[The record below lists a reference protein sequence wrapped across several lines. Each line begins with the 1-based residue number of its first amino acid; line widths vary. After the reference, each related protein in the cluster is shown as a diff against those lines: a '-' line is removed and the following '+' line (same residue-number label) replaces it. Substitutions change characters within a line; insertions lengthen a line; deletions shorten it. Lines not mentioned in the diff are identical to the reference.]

1 MEHHPDL
8 CRVGDMAADSNPRPA
23 GVSSRLRHGHS
34 RRRQAW
40 TAENGQVVELPV
52 VLDLVEVDP
61 RTRNERWRV
70 EATVDLVDGEPALCH
85 VELQSADGLDT
96 LRLQR
101 EFRWMTPVD
110 AVRRIAPAMLADG
123 LDPFDQDFPFTGYPH
138 VARARDLVDG
148 RLTDE
153 FLEDVATEYLSWGR
167 GYADRMATE
176 HRVSKRTV
184 VGWVVKARER
194 GILSQVRPGQYGGEL
209 VPRSKRRPVR

>member
-1 MEHHPDL
+1 
-8 CRVGDMAADSNPRPA
+8 MAARTKPRPA
-23 GVSSRLRHGHS
+23 GVTSRLRRGTG
-34 RRRQAW
+34 RRRQTW
-40 TAENGQVVELPV
+40 TAENGQVVDLPV

-61 RTRNERWRV
+61 RTGAETWRF

-85 VELQSADGLDT
+85 VELHSTDGLDT

-123 LDPFDQDFPFTGYPH
+123 LDPFVQDFPFTGYPH
-138 VARARDLVDG
+138 VARERDLVDG

-153 FLEDVATEYLSWGR
+153 FLEDVATEYLAWGR
-167 GYADRMATE
+167 GYADRMAAE
-176 HRVSKRTV
+176 HQVSRRTV

-194 GILSQVRPGQYGGEL
+194 GILSQVRPGQFGGEL
-209 VPRSKRRPVR
+209 VPRSQRRPTR